1 MNIREKSEERE
12 IRELSPIAAKSRFS
26 LGRALPEP
34 ECEIRTCYRRDRDR
48 IIHSKA
54 FRRLMY
60 KTQAFIYP
68 DGDHFRTRLTHTL
81 EVCQI
86 ASTISRALCL
96 NEDLTEAI
104 ALGHDLGHTPFGH
117 MGERDLN
124 SVVPGGFRH
133 NEQSVRIVRFLEKDG
148 RGLNLTE
155 EVIDGIENHRGAGKP
170 KTAEGIVVQLSD
182 KIAYVNH
189 DIDDAVRSGNLT
201 EAELPREHTDLLGD
215 TVRKRIDFLV
225 KDVIKTSLEA
235 GAVKMSEP
243 ARKALYGLRSF
254 MFENIYKNP
263 DIVSENKSYETY
275 LSRIY
280 HFYEENF
287 DRIPAEYLHIYHKDE
302 KRERIICDYIAG
314 MTDRFVI
321 KHYQML
327 FEADSK
333 IKN

>member
-12 IRELSPIAAKSRFS
+12 IRELSPIAAKSLFS
-26 LGRALPEP
+26 QGRAAFEP
-34 ECEIRTCYRRDRDR
+34 ECEIRTCFSRDRDR

-60 KTQAFIYP
+60 KTQAFVYP

-86 ASTISRALCL
+86 AATISRALCL

-117 MGERDLN
+117 MGENDLN

-133 NEQSVRIVRFLEKDG
+133 NEQSVRIVTQLEKDG
-148 RGLNLTE
+148 KGLNLTY
-155 EVIDGIENHRGAGKP
+155 EVIDGIKNHRGSGNP
-170 KTAEGIVVQLSD
+170 KTAEGKVVQLSD

-189 DIDDAVRSGNLT
+189 DIDDAVRSGHLT
-201 EAELPREHTDLLGD
+201 EEDLPKEAVSVLGNRV
-215 TVRKRIDFLV
+215 TKRIDFLV
-225 KDVIKTSLEA
+225 KNVIKTSLEE
-235 GAVKMSEP
+235 GEVKMSEK
-243 ARKALYGLRSF
+243 AKKALYTLRAF
-254 MFENIYKNP
+254 MFENIYKKP
-263 DIVSENKSYETY
+263 EIVSENKSYETY
-275 LSRIY
+275 LSRLY
-280 HFYEENF
+280 HYYEKNF
-287 DRIPAEYLHIYHKDE
+287 NLLSTDYLHIYNENE

-321 KHYQML
+321 NLCKDL
-327 FEADSK
+327 FG
-333 IKN
+333 NG